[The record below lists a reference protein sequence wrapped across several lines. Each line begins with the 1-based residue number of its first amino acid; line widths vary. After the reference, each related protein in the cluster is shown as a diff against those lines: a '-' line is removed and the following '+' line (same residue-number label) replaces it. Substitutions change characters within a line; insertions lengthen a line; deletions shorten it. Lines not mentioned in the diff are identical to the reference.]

1 MPLMVLSLTFFTV
14 KQCSNQVG
22 ATQDA
27 KFWEVVSDEHG
38 IQRDGLYKGDNDMQL
53 KWISV
58 YYNKIGSNRYV
69 PHAVLVDLEPG
80 LCALVI

>member
-1 MPLMVLSLTFFTV
+1 MVLSLTFFTA
-14 KQCSNQVG
+14 KQCGNQVG

-38 IQRDGLYKGDNDMQL
+38 IQRDGLYKGDNNMQL
-53 KWISV
+53 ERISV
-58 YYNKIGSNRYV
+58 YYNEIGLNRYV
-69 PHAVLVDLEPG
+69 PRAVLVDLEPG